1 MRACPHDK
9 LVLLDG
15 RSLAGLE
22 LGREEV
28 GEAEPALVVK
38 AVDPR
43 VGAGRELAML
53 RPDVVGLAEV
63 VPGDDL
69 DEAHFVAARDD
80 VLPTRD
86 VEMLIAIVD
95 ELCSGEDGA
104 R

>member
-1 MRACPHDK
+1 MSNHQ
-9 LVLLDG
+9 G
-15 RSLAGLE
+15 RGH
-22 LGREEV
+22 EEASTFVVEAVHPSV
-28 GEAEPALVVK
+28 GP
-38 AVDPR
+38 
-43 VGAGRELAML
+43 GRELTVFG
-53 RPDVVGLAEV
+53 PDVVGLAEV